1 MAENNIPIN
10 DLHAHM
16 TKRLKDFE
24 KKGNVH
30 FDAAGSKYLAEKVA
44 ASILEALGS
53 KAKAGS
59 STFPGKVGKW
69 NGFAIH
75 NFKLDGRNC
84 RLVVPDE
91 PAAGRPWVWRARFFG
106 HEPQA
111 DIALLKKGFHVAYI
125 EVGGLYGA
133 PPAVKIWD
141 AFHKYL
147 TTEHKL
153 AAKPALEGM
162 SRGGLIIYNWAAKNP
177 DKVSCIYG
185 DAPVCDIR
193 SWPGKRGRDCL
204 KVYGI
209 TAEQLADFK
218 ENPIDHLAP
227 LAKAKVPLLI
237 VAGDADKVV
246 PMKENALVMQERY
259 KKLGGQIILI
269 SKKGVGHHPH
279 SLKDPAPI
287 VEFILKHTKVK
298 KGASAFVLTSAND
311 PTKPVP
317 GGVRWFGRQHRSY
330 VEQTKNK
337 KFDLCFL
344 GDSIIDMWP
353 RDLFGK
359 YYGKYN
365 VVNFGI
371 GGDRCENVLWRL
383 ENGEL
388 KGTSPRVIVLL
399 IGTNN
404 SGMNTAREIAYGITA
419 VVKALRAGCPKSKI
433 LLLAVFP
440 KKDMPLEKT
449 KAINAIVAK
458 LDDKKMIRYLDI
470 GHGLLDKDNN
480 IKEGVLKDVV
490 HLTRKGYEIWAKA
503 MNPLLAAMMK
513 K

>member
-1 MAENNIPIN
+1 MKAIRMHRLAIVSAIVLSFSIGVAGAAAAPKAAKASLPNVLIIGDSISIGYMKALGGLLKGKASIRHNPGNAGHTGMGLANIKRYIAGGKWDVIHFNWGLWDLCYRNPKAKAQGRRDKVKGKITHLLEQYEANLRKIVKALKATDAKLIWATTPVPDGESGRIKGDELKYNAVAAKIMAENKIAIN

-44 ASILEALGS
+44 ESVLAALGS
-53 KAKAGS
+53 KPKAS
-59 STFPGKVGKW
+59 VSTFPGKVGKW

-75 NFKLDGRNC
+75 NFRLDGRGC
-84 RLVVPDE
+84 RLVVPDK
-91 PAAGRPWVWRARFFG
+91 PAAARPWVWRARFFG

-111 DIALLKKGFHVAYI
+111 DVALLKKGFHVAYI

-227 LAKAKVPLLI
+227 IAKAKIPLLI
-237 VAGDADKVV
+237 VADDADRVV

-259 KKLGGQIILI
+259 KKLGGEITLI

-279 SLKDPAPI
+279 SLKNPAPI
-287 VEFILKHTKVK
+287 VEFILKYT
-298 KGASAFVLTSAND
+298 
-311 PTKPVP
+311 PV
-317 GGVRWFGRQHRSY
+317 
-330 VEQTKNK
+330 
-337 KFDLCFL
+337 D
-344 GDSIIDMWP
+344 
-353 RDLFGK
+353 
-359 YYGKYN
+359 
-365 VVNFGI
+365 
-371 GGDRCENVLWRL
+371 
-383 ENGEL
+383 
-388 KGTSPRVIVLL
+388 
-399 IGTNN
+399 
-404 SGMNTAREIAYGITA
+404 
-419 VVKALRAGCPKSKI
+419 
-433 LLLAVFP
+433 
-440 KKDMPLEKT
+440 
-449 KAINAIVAK
+449 
-458 LDDKKMIRYLDI
+458 
-470 GHGLLDKDNN
+470 
-480 IKEGVLKDVV
+480 
-490 HLTRKGYEIWAKA
+490 
-503 MNPLLAAMMK
+503 
-513 K
+513 

>member
-1 MAENNIPIN
+1 MKTTGIHRLAVVSAIALSLSIGLAGGAPAPKATKGSLPQVLIIGDSISIGYMKPLLGLLKGKVAARHNPGNAGHTGAGLTNIKRYIGNTKWDVIHFNWGLHDLCYRNPKSKTQGRRDKTGGKLTHTLEQYEANLRKIVKALKATDAKLIWAATTPVPDGEAGRIKGDELKYNAVAAKIMAENDIPIN

-44 ASILEALGS
+44 ADILKVLAP
-53 KAKAGS
+53 KASS

-84 RLVVPDE
+84 RLVVPDK
-91 PAAGRPWVWRARFFG
+91 PAGGRPWVWRARFFG

-133 PPAVKIWD
+133 PPAVRIWD
-141 AFHKYL
+141 GFHKYL

-153 AAKPALEGM
+153 APKAALEGM

-193 SWPGKRGRDCL
+193 SWPGKKGRDCL

-209 TAEQLADFK
+209 TVDQLADFK

-227 LAKAKVPLLI
+227 LAKANIPLLI

-259 KKLGGQIILI
+259 KKLGGQFILI
-269 SKKGVGHHPH
+269 TKKGVGHHPH

-287 VEFILKHTKVK
+287 VEFILEHTK
-298 KGASAFVLTSAND
+298 
-311 PTKPVP
+311 
-317 GGVRWFGRQHRSY
+317 
-330 VEQTKNK
+330 
-337 KFDLCFL
+337 
-344 GDSIIDMWP
+344 
-353 RDLFGK
+353 
-359 YYGKYN
+359 
-365 VVNFGI
+365 
-371 GGDRCENVLWRL
+371 
-383 ENGEL
+383 
-388 KGTSPRVIVLL
+388 
-399 IGTNN
+399 
-404 SGMNTAREIAYGITA
+404 
-419 VVKALRAGCPKSKI
+419 
-433 LLLAVFP
+433 
-440 KKDMPLEKT
+440 
-449 KAINAIVAK
+449 
-458 LDDKKMIRYLDI
+458 
-470 GHGLLDKDNN
+470 
-480 IKEGVLKDVV
+480 
-490 HLTRKGYEIWAKA
+490 
-503 MNPLLAAMMK
+503 
-513 K
+513 

>member
-1 MAENNIPIN
+1 MKTNRVHRLAVVSAIVLSFSTGLAGGVPAPKATKGLLPQVLIIGDSISMGYMKALPGLLEGKASVRHNPGNAGHTGMGLANIKRYIGDGKWDVIHFNWGLWDLCYRNPKAKAQGRRDKVKGKITHTLEQYEANLRKIVKALKATDAKLIWAATTPVPDGEAGRIKGDELKYNAVAAKIMTENNIAIN
-10 DLHAHM
+10 DLHSHM
-16 TKRLKDFE
+16 TKRLKDFA

-30 FDAAGSKYLAEKVA
+30 FDADGSKYLAEKVA
-44 ASILEALGS
+44 ADIMKALPS
-53 KAKAGS
+53 KAKAS
-59 STFPGKVGKW
+59 TSTFPGKVGKW

-84 RLVVPDE
+84 RLVVPDK
-91 PAAGRPWVWRARFFG
+91 PAAARPWVWRARFFG

-147 TTEHKL
+147 TIEHKL

-193 SWPGKRGRDCL
+193 SWPGKKGLGCM

-237 VAGDADKVV
+237 VAGDADRVV

-259 KKLGGQIILI
+259 EKLGGRIILI

-287 VEFILKHTKVK
+287 VEFILKHT
-298 KGASAFVLTSAND
+298 
-311 PTKPVP
+311 
-317 GGVRWFGRQHRSY
+317 R
-330 VEQTKNK
+330 
-337 KFDLCFL
+337 
-344 GDSIIDMWP
+344 
-353 RDLFGK
+353 
-359 YYGKYN
+359 
-365 VVNFGI
+365 
-371 GGDRCENVLWRL
+371 
-383 ENGEL
+383 
-388 KGTSPRVIVLL
+388 
-399 IGTNN
+399 
-404 SGMNTAREIAYGITA
+404 
-419 VVKALRAGCPKSKI
+419 
-433 LLLAVFP
+433 
-440 KKDMPLEKT
+440 
-449 KAINAIVAK
+449 
-458 LDDKKMIRYLDI
+458 
-470 GHGLLDKDNN
+470 
-480 IKEGVLKDVV
+480 
-490 HLTRKGYEIWAKA
+490 
-503 MNPLLAAMMK
+503 
-513 K
+513 